1 MVAYGLDYAGGIN
14 GTSKVWTLD
23 ALDRRRGDAVSALDL
38 GVALGSSAFRRLT
51 WRDGTSGKLAS
62 RFCFRR
68 VKVAQDDGSVAADR
82 DPIWLVIEWP
92 AGEARPTKS
101 RGSRRCQSA

>member
-1 MVAYGLDYAGGIN
+1 M
-14 GTSKVWTLD
+14 LD
-23 ALDRRRGDAVSALDL
+23 AGDRRRGDAVSALDL

-82 DPIWLVIEWP
+82 EPVWLVIEGP
-92 AGEARPTKS
+92 LAKRGPPSSRSRP
-101 RGSRRCQSA
+101 CQSA